1 MESADIADSKP
12 AAVRH
17 AGATPVGSTT
27 GRRVDSLRSFAIN
40 EERRNIMIHTPLRI
54 THIGFGNM
62 ICANS
67 IECIVT
73 PGSAAARR
81 LIKRAKESNT
91 FLDMTA
97 GHAIK
102 SLILLESGRLIGS
115 AISPRTVA
123 ARIPVEADNPEYVA
137 YVDAVLSP
145 IYAANRAA
153 RTSELM
159 FNTEMVPAEGLGVK
173 NAAWDK
179 ESKKSD

>member
-1 MESADIADSKP
+1 
-12 AAVRH
+12 
-17 AGATPVGSTT
+17 
-27 GRRVDSLRSFAIN
+27 
-40 EERRNIMIHTPLRI
+40 MIHTPLRI

-62 ICANS
+62 LCANS

-123 ARIPVEADNPEYVA
+123 ARIQSLQEELASE
-137 YVDAVLSP
+137 VD
-145 IYAANRAA
+145 
-153 RTSELM
+153 
-159 FNTEMVPAEGLGVK
+159 
-173 NAAWDK
+173 
-179 ESKKSD
+179 

>member
-123 ARIPVEADNPEYVA
+123 ARIQSLQEELASE
-137 YVDAVLSP
+137 VD
-145 IYAANRAA
+145 
-153 RTSELM
+153 
-159 FNTEMVPAEGLGVK
+159 
-173 NAAWDK
+173 
-179 ESKKSD
+179 